1 MQYNKEK
8 HAVFSFVFA
17 KAAETNSQ
25 FNHNFGWIHSRRLY
39 FEMTTKIPMDS
50 INFSKPRLIKMLWSI
65 IETSTKYKNYIDLIL
80 TEAKVKNER
89 LLLKIGDP
97 N

>member
-1 MQYNKEK
+1 
-8 HAVFSFVFA
+8 
-17 KAAETNSQ
+17 
-25 FNHNFGWIHSRRLY
+25 
-39 FEMTTKIPMDS
+39 MDS

-89 LLLKIGDP
+89 MLLKIGDP